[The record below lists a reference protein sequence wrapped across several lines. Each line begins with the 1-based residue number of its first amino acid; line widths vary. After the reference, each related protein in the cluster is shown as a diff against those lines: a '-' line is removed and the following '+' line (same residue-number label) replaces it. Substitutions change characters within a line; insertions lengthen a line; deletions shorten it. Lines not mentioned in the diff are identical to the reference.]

1 MVISSGRRQNASC
14 DQCRRSKKRC
24 AFDPGVE
31 PGGGGQCQYCA
42 HLGHACSF
50 KFVQARQAQRRAR
63 IMSSPTPTSAV
74 SPLNPSAAANT
85 NRTSAEGT
93 WESNEP
99 PVQQNIAID
108 DMIWTDLGPNIFLD
122 FDTFLDPDSQAWM
135 NVSGPIIDP
144 TFEDDSSLNDRQPL
158 SSALTMS
165 PAILRAEQA
174 HDYIV
179 GKDCSSTGL
188 WHSSPIRLLNSTA
201 SAQQSTRSL
210 YQIYD
215 TMMIG
220 VATRY
225 LSHSSNHFAGSFRYE
240 FKADYCADELALLD
254 RRDPHKLTS
263 FTISAASH
271 SDQVTPAS
279 SARQPHEGA
288 PESLGPIT
296 LIGVARF
303 LDNFGSL
310 YGNQLDRK
318 KRKQDEDTLIT
329 VLQVFALQFS
339 APDDVETGVPES
351 PLYLV
356 KDSPGP
362 RGPTTKTQLYTA
374 AWFNAHSRLTESI
387 NNRSFVHLYAVILF
401 HIAGQPE
408 EARSMP
414 EYAGCL
420 DVFLD
425 RSLHQL
431 ESLSALVESFC
442 SRLDSKSLYRT
453 LLDSSRRVLFW
464 FAYVRDTMTSFVKD
478 RPCILKDGPLAVAG

>member
-1 MVISSGRRQNASC
+1 
-14 DQCRRSKKRC
+14 
-24 AFDPGVE
+24 
-31 PGGGGQCQYCA
+31 
-42 HLGHACSF
+42 
-50 KFVQARQAQRRAR
+50 
-63 IMSSPTPTSAV
+63 MSSPTPTTAV
-74 SPLNPSAAANT
+74 SPSNPSAAANS
-85 NRTSAEGT
+85 NRPSAEGT
-93 WESNEP
+93 WAALEP
-99 PVQQNIAID
+99 SIQQNIGVD
-108 DMIWTDLGPNIFLD
+108 DMIWTDLGPNTFLD

-135 NVSGPIIDP
+135 NVAGPIIDP
-144 TFEDDSSLNDRQPL
+144 IFEDDSSVNERQPL
-158 SSALTMS
+158 SSTLTMS
-165 PAILRAEQA
+165 PAILRAQQA
-174 HDYIV
+174 DDHIV
-179 GKDCSSTGL
+179 DKNCSSMGF
-188 WHSSPIRLLNSTA
+188 WHGSPIRLLNSTA
-201 SAQQSTRSL
+201 SAQQTTRNL

-225 LSHSSNHFAGSFRYE
+225 LSHSSNHFAGSFKYE
-240 FKADYCADELALLD
+240 FKADYCADELALLNQG
-254 RRDPHKLTS
+254 DPHTLTS
-263 FTISAASH
+263 LTTSAPSH
-271 SDQVTPAS
+271 NVQLTPAS

-318 KRKQDEDTLIT
+318 KRKQDEDTLIA

-339 APDDVETGVPES
+339 APDDVETGVLES
-351 PLYLV
+351 PSYLV
-356 KDSPGP
+356 KDSPGA

-374 AWFNAHSRLTESI
+374 AWFNAHSYLTESI
-387 NNRSFVHLYAVILF
+387 NTRSFVHLYAVILF

-420 DVFLD
+420 DEFLD

>member
-1 MVISSGRRQNASC
+1 
-14 DQCRRSKKRC
+14 
-24 AFDPGVE
+24 
-31 PGGGGQCQYCA
+31 
-42 HLGHACSF
+42 
-50 KFVQARQAQRRAR
+50 
-63 IMSSPTPTSAV
+63 MSSPTPTTAV
-74 SPLNPSAAANT
+74 SPSNPSAAANS

-93 WESNEP
+93 WAALEP
-99 PVQQNIAID
+99 SIQQNIGVD
-108 DMIWTDLGPNIFLD
+108 DMIWTDLGPNTFLD

-135 NVSGPIIDP
+135 NVAGPIIDP
-144 TFEDDSSLNDRQPL
+144 IFEDDSSVNERQPL
-158 SSALTMS
+158 SSTLTMS
-165 PAILRAEQA
+165 PTILRAQQA
-174 HDYIV
+174 DDHIV
-179 GKDCSSTGL
+179 DKNCSSMGF
-188 WHSSPIRLLNSTA
+188 WHGSPIRLLNSTA
-201 SAQQSTRSL
+201 SAQQTTRNL

-225 LSHSSNHFAGSFRYE
+225 LSHSSNHFAGSFKYE
-240 FKADYCADELALLD
+240 FKADYCADELALLNH
-254 RRDPHKLTS
+254 RDPHTLTS
-263 FTISAASH
+263 FTTSATSH
-271 SDQVTPAS
+271 NVQVTPVS
-279 SARQPHEGA
+279 PARQPHEGA

-318 KRKQDEDTLIT
+318 KRKQDEDTLIA

-351 PLYLV
+351 PSYLV
-356 KDSPGP
+356 KDSPGA

-374 AWFNAHSRLTESI
+374 AWFNAHSHLTQSI
-387 NNRSFVHLYAVILF
+387 NTRSFVHLYAVILF

-420 DVFLD
+420 DEFLD